1 MNGTMIAAH
10 EGQTVHN
17 SLIDAI
23 VAQEIRRQ
31 NDARLA
37 EALAGKKEAEDEVEL
52 MKRAYR
58 EYWQGKIIDARD
70 QYARNPD
77 PGPAARAAAGIA
89 GLVIYVAA
97 SGWARLMASLG
108 MDRR

>member
-1 MNGTMIAAH
+1 MSANIIAAH

-37 EALAGKKEAEDEVEL
+37 EALAGKKEAEDEVQL

-77 PGPAARAAAGIA
+77 PGPAARAALVAWALVALGFDALFRAVGI
-89 GLVIYVAA
+89 G
-97 SGWARLMASLG
+97 GRP
-108 MDRR
+108 